1 MAERAVEDLAGHH
14 PDQAIGVRVVD
25 RQGVDP
31 QLVDPALG
39 LGDGG
44 VELDGEDP
52 AGRDVD
58 RGRRRRHLLVEDPQQ
73 LLADLHRHAAGD
85 ARRGRGGVPA
95 ASEALRHPS
104 GVETAHPGPDDQVAM
119 RRPDQHHHSDRD
131 LEGLHPA
138 VDHVGCLFVVAVDLD
153 HRQLDRRVA
162 DEDLLTALDDPVEQ
176 LELIGLQG
184 FHHPAANPVQR
195 SALLEQPGHDP
206 QVGRGG
212 LPVGQAAG
220 VLVDAHQEQR
230 RLLGGRRQLALPHQ
244 LRHDRAGG
252 PDRPRDDLAGAEQIL
267 LGDVVVDQGD
277 RAAVARDQLPD
288 LAQAGRI
295 AGVGHHDVVEGL
307 AACLAQLEL
316 GEGEPGVLHEAPD
329 RHLLRAREQHL
340 VVRIEAHRADR
351 RRERVEVGGEVGGD
365 RLHEPIVWEVV
376 GPSLR
381 RVPSVPEPASAS
393 TSASGLGW
401 RGWGIRVRFRA
412 PLPRPL
418 PGWGGGGG
426 GSVPASASV
435 PASGIGVTRTAPR
448 PSSSAPGAHALR

>member
-14 PDQAIGVRVVD
+14 PDQATGVRVVD
-25 RQGVDP
+25 RQGIDP

-39 LGDGG
+39 LGNGG

-58 RGRRRRHLLVEDPQQ
+58 RGRRRRHLLVEDSQQ

-85 ARRGRGGVPA
+85 AGRGRGGVPA

-104 GVETAHPGPDDQVAM
+104 GVQTAHPGPDDQVAM

-184 FHHPAANPVQR
+184 FHHPAANPLER
-195 SALLEQPGHDP
+195 STLLEQPGHDP

-252 PDRPRDDLAGAEQIL
+252 PDRSRDDLAGAEQIL

-288 LAQAGRI
+288 LAQAGRV
-295 AGVGHHDVVEGL
+295 AGVGDHDVVEGL
-307 AACLAQLEL
+307 AARLAQLEL
-316 GEGEPGVLHEAPD
+316 GEREPGVLHEAPD

-340 VVRIEAHRADR
+340 VVRKQAHRADR
-351 RRERVEVGGEVGGD
+351 RRERVEIGGKVGRD
-365 RLHEPIVWEVV
+365 RLHGTIVGDMTARRRQGNLTEPA
-376 GPSLR
+376 SA
-381 RVPSVPEPASAS
+381 PASAS
-393 TSASGLGW
+393 TPASGMS
-401 RGWGIRVRFRA
+401 R
-412 PLPRPL
+412 
-418 PGWGGGGG
+418 PGWW
-426 GSVPASASV
+426 SAPAST
-435 PASGIGVTRTAPR
+435 PASGIRGTRTLPR
-448 PSSSAPGAHALR
+448 PSSSAPGVHAPR